1 MFRRTLISIG
11 IVLALSAPVF
21 AQGQESSAQE
31 PTSAQEREQLER
43 GRAQEREREERARSE
58 AQAQEKE
65 KQEKERR
72 EAGVGGSAP
81 GLKGQAMNVRLE
93 LTIRD
98 QRESAQP
105 VTKTVSM
112 VVADRSTGRVRTG
125 STVFTERHGP
135 QPVLVN
141 VDGRP
146 VVLSDGRVLLQL
158 TMEYRPA
165 DPIAPRAEGAPLPAV
180 TAQAQAPP
188 HVSETIE
195 TIVENGK
202 PLVISRSA
210 DPDSDRSVTVEVK
223 ATILK

>member
-1 MFRRTLISIG
+1 MLMCAALS
-11 IVLALSAPVF
+11 LALAGPL
-21 AQGQESSAQE
+21 AAQE
-31 PTSAQEREQLER
+31 QENGSQQAAQEREALER
-43 GRAQEREREERARSE
+43 ARAQEREKEERAR
-58 AQAQEKE
+58 AQEKE
-65 KQEKERR
+65 KQEHDRQEAEARR
-72 EAGVGGSAP
+72 RARAA
-81 GLKGQAMNVRLE
+81 LQGQAINVRLE

-98 QRESAQP
+98 QRGSGQP
-105 VTKTVSM
+105 VTKTISM
-112 VVADRSTGRVRTG
+112 VAADRTMGRIRTG

-146 VVLSDGRVLLQL
+146 TVLSDGRVLLQL
-158 TMEYRPA
+158 TLEYRPA
-165 DPIAPRAEGAPLPAV
+165 DPVAPRPEGASAP
-180 TAQAQAPP
+180 TQAQAPP

>member
-1 MFRRTLISIG
+1 MLMCAALTLT
-11 IVLALSAPVF
+11 LAGPV
-21 AQGQESSAQE
+21 AAQE
-31 PTSAQEREQLER
+31 QENSSQQAAAVQEREALER
-43 GRAQEREREERARSE
+43 ARAQEREKEERARS
-58 AQAQEKE
+58 QEKE
-65 KQEKERR
+65 KQEKERQETVATR
-72 EAGVGGSAP
+72 RAI
-81 GLKGQAMNVRLE
+81 LQGQAINVRLE

-98 QRESAQP
+98 QRGSGQP
-105 VTKTVSM
+105 VTKTISM
-112 VVADRSTGRVRTG
+112 VAADRTMGRIRTG

-146 VVLSDGRVLLQL
+146 TVLSDGRVLLQL
-158 TMEYRPA
+158 TLEYRPA
-165 DPIAPRAEGAPLPAV
+165 DPVAPRPEGAPAPP
-180 TAQAQAPP
+180 AQAQAPP